1 MYLRFTWST
10 LAVLVLTTLFV
21 VVGAAPSLAQ
31 SSDPVPPTTTAANT
45 PHSPPSSSTT
55 DSSSPAAGNST
66 SASQASAAAAE
77 PKKAGQTR
85 GMVASLK
92 FEGSSS
98 ADGQIMDLNSS
109 TGYNF
114 NKWFGVDFGVPFYFV
129 RSSSTSATTGQKVSA
144 SGVGL
149 GNLYTDARF
158 NFENP
163 VLNYGSTITGSAP
176 TGSKEKGHSTGR
188 FTYDWNNHFEH
199 GFGRVTPFA
208 DAGLGNSVTDTRYF
222 KRPFT
227 TLGHVAHF
235 EAGLGVD
242 IWGPISVSASLYDV
256 APWGPQ
262 TVYSRVVHRSVGSLG
277 GTPRPGRQYEQN
289 AIVAGGPDL
298 VRDNGYNA
306 SLDISPK
313 SWLSFEIG
321 YSHSVH
327 LALNTISWGIGFN
340 ITDAFKRQPVH

>member
-1 MYLRFTWST
+1 MNWRST
-10 LAVLVLTTLFV
+10 GSTMALLAVLILLMFA
-21 VVGAAPSLAQ
+21 GAAPLLGQ
-31 SSDPVPPTTTAANT
+31 SSEPAPPTTSAANT
-45 PHSPPSSSTT
+45 PPPPPPNSSTT
-55 DSSSPAAGNST
+55 AASCSSAGSSS
-66 SASQASAAAAE
+66 SASNAAASAE
-77 PKKAGQTR
+77 PKKSGQTR
-85 GMVASLK
+85 GIVASVK

-98 ADGQIMDLNSS
+98 ADGQIMAINSS
-109 TGYNF
+109 TGFNF
-114 NKWFGVDFGVPFYFV
+114 NRWFGVDIGMPFYIV
-129 RSSSTSATTGQKVSA
+129 RATPSTASPSTTVATTSA
-144 SGVGL
+144 GL
-149 GNLYTDARF
+149 GNLYMDARF

-163 VLNYGSTITGSAP
+163 VLNYGSTITGNVP
-176 TGSKEKGHSTGR
+176 TGSQEKGHSSGHW
-188 FTYDWNNHFEH
+188 TYDWNNHFEH

-242 IWGPISVSASLYDV
+242 IWGPFSASASLYDV

-262 TVYSRVVHRSVGSLG
+262 TVYSRVVRRSVGNLG
-277 GTPRPGRQYEQN
+277 GTSRPGRQYEQN
-289 AIVAGGPDL
+289 AIVTGGPDL

-313 SWLSFEIG
+313 SWLNFEIG

-340 ITDAFKRQPVH
+340 ITDAWKHRPVQ